1 MPIALLTDFGTK
13 DHFVG
18 AMKGVILGID
28 PNAAIVDITH
38 EVGPQDIRSA
48 AFLLLCC
55 YTDFPSGT
63 IFVVVVDPGV
73 GSERRAIAV
82 AAGANYFVGPD
93 NGVFSFVLEREGK
106 FEARELTKKI
116 YRRPS
121 VSTTFHGR
129 DIFAPAAAH
138 ISKGVSIEMFGPKA
152 TDLIAMPGISPDR
165 DVAGAIRGEIVHID
179 RFGNLIT
186 NLKRED
192 LANPF
197 RLEVRG
203 RTIERIFSHFAE
215 GPEIEP
221 FLVEGSSAFV
231 EIAIRDGSAAAFLG
245 AKTGDAVVLHLDI

>member
-18 AMKGVILGID
+18 AMKGVILGIN

-38 EVGPQDIRSA
+38 EVAPHDIRSA

-55 YTDFPSGT
+55 YRDFPPGT

-82 AAGANYFVGPD
+82 EAGGYFFVGPD
-93 NGVFSFVLEREGK
+93 NGVFSYVLEREVKGI
-106 FEARELTKKI
+106 ARELTNKA

-129 DIFAPAAAH
+129 DVFAPAAAH
-138 ISKGVSIEMFGPKA
+138 ISKNTAFSDLGPEAADLA
-152 TDLIAMPGISPDR
+152 TLPSSLPLR
-165 DVAGAIRGEIVHID
+165 DAAVTIRGEVVHVD

-186 NLKRED
+186 NLRPED
-192 LANPF
+192 LGKRF
-197 RLEVRG
+197 RLQIGTHSVDRV
-203 RTIERIFSHFAE
+203 FSHFAE
-215 GPEIEP
+215 GPEGTP
-221 FLVEGSSAFV
+221 FLIEGSTGFM
-231 EIAIRDGSAAAFLG
+231 EIAVRNGSASELLQINS
-245 AKTGDAVVLHLDI
+245 GDAAILHLDI